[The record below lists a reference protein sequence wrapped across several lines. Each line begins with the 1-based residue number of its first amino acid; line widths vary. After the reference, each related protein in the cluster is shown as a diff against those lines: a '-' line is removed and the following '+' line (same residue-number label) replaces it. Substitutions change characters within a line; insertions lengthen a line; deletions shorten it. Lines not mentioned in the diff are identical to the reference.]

1 MTSSVYDK
9 LRTPNLCIAKGALIV
24 RWPEEMCLTCLNKC
38 LFQKIGVTFLISDK
52 YITHSLQEQSC
63 TLGNIGKQAKLT
75 LRINWDD

>member
-1 MTSSVYDK
+1 
-9 LRTPNLCIAKGALIV
+9 
-24 RWPEEMCLTCLNKC
+24 MCLTCLNNC